1 MSLLM
6 DALKRAEQAKREQGQ
21 ERPPAPSGEMQLE
34 PVEAAT
40 PAARPGSTSEG
51 SGSTGI
57 SGNSV
62 LPDLNSHL
70 ESVDAELKA
79 TAAEPAPRV
88 VNTRRSDSGIDRAV
102 AQNVLAAGAANATSS
117 AKSESTSRIVAIIG
131 VGALALAG
139 VGGYFYWQL
148 QGIAQH
154 GNRLAGPGIAALP
167 PRAALPPPAP
177 ITSAPT
183 MPALAAAPETPAAS
197 PSEPSL
203 AAGSK
208 ADRRPT
214 PRSRAAASAR
224 SSPATPSRPRQAT
237 APATPLRAESRPAAN
252 DVLRVTS
259 QSQDSLVMVGYHAL
273 QAGRFAEA
281 QNAYRE
287 ALRADPRDLDALLGL
302 ASLAHRNGE
311 REQAADYYERVL
323 SSDPRNAA
331 AHAGMISLQ
340 GGGDPSQA
348 ESRLK
353 SLISSA
359 QGDSLRSQNSDA
371 NATSALNFALGNL
384 YAGQRRWA
392 EAQQAYFKAY
402 TADAGNPD
410 TLYNLAISLEHLNQA
425 PLARKF
431 YEQAIGASRQRAAAF
446 DRTQAEQRVATL
458 AR

>member
-21 ERPPAPSGEMQLE
+21 ERPPATSGEMQLE
-34 PVEAAT
+34 PVEAAAS
-40 PAARPGSTSEG
+40 AAKSTG
-51 SGSTGI
+51 SGGSSSSGI

-79 TAAEPAPRV
+79 TAAEPASRV
-88 VNTRRSDSGIDRAV
+88 APPRRSDSGIDRAL
-102 AQNVLAAGAANATSS
+102 AQNVLAAGAANAAANN
-117 AKSESTSRIVAIIG
+117 AKSENTGRIVAIIG
-131 VGALALAG
+131 VGTLALAG
-139 VGGYFYWQL
+139 LGGYFYWQL
-148 QGIAQH
+148 RGIENS

-177 ITSAPT
+177 ITPAPGEP
-183 MPALAAAPETPAAS
+183 MLAAAPASPAADAA
-197 PSEPSL
+197 EPAL
-203 AAGSK
+203 ASGTKTAN
-208 ADRRPT
+208 RPA
-214 PRSRAAASAR
+214 PRSGA
-224 SSPATPSRPRQAT
+224 SSPTAPSRPRT
-237 APATPLRAESRPAAN
+237 ATPRQADSRPAAS
-252 DVLRVTS
+252 DGLRVTS
-259 QSQDSLVMVGYHAL
+259 QSQDSLVMVGYHAM

-281 QNAYRE
+281 KNAYLQ
-287 ALRADPRDLDALLGL
+287 ALRADPRDPDALLGL

-311 REQAADYYERVL
+311 SEQAADYYERVL
-323 SSDPRNAA
+323 RSDPRNAA

-340 GGGDPSQA
+340 GGGDPNQA

-353 SLISSA
+353 SLLGSA

-384 YAGQRRWA
+384 YAGQRRWG

-425 PLARKF
+425 PLARQF
-431 YEQAIGASRQRAAAF
+431 YEKALSASQQRAAAF
-446 DRTQAEQRVATL
+446 DRARAEQRVATL
-458 AR
+458 PR

>member
-34 PVEAAT
+34 PVEATT
-40 PAARPGSTSEG
+40 PVAKTGSTGTTES
-51 SGSTGI
+51 SGSAGI

-88 VNTRRSDSGIDRAV
+88 VNSRRPDSGIDRAV
-102 AQNVLAAGAANATSS
+102 AQNVLAAGGASAASS
-117 AKSESTSRIVAIIG
+117 AKTESTGRIVAIIG
-131 VGALALAG
+131 IGALALAG

-148 QGIAQH
+148 QSIEKN

-177 ITSAPT
+177 ITPAPL
-183 MPALAAAPETPAAS
+183 PVLAAAPASPAADAT
-197 PSEPSL
+197 EPALAPPAKPASRP
-203 AAGSK
+203 AAG
-208 ADRRPT
+208 T
-214 PRSRAAASAR
+214 AAAAPAR
-224 SSPATPSRPRQAT
+224 SGPPPSRPRQAT
-237 APATPLRAESRPAAN
+237 APAAPRRAESRPAAD
-252 DVLRVTS
+252 DVLRITS
-259 QSQDSLVMVGYHAL
+259 ESHDSLVMVGYRAL

-281 QNAYRE
+281 KNAYSA

-323 SSDPRNAA
+323 RGDPRNAA

-340 GGGDPSQA
+340 GGGDPNQA

-353 SLISSA
+353 SLLSSA

-431 YEQAIGASRQRAAAF
+431 YEQAISASSQRAAAF